1 MIYVVPKLNS
11 DGYSV
16 ARWYQ
21 PTVKHIHQDWEIFT
35 ITHGN
40 ATDII
45 NDAPYTSKLCSF
57 TLLGPQHTHQQIAKE
72 PITRLDL
79 CISSESFEKYCD
91 EFYPE
96 LYSEL
101 LSIEKP
107 ITITP
112 SVDTYHEIV
121 QRLYSVENIK
131 PINRETGKHISHSIV
146 SYLLGFYLENKSETN
161 EQIDFDWF
169 ANFIKKINNPAVF
182 SKKVEDIISETGYSH
197 AHFLILFKKYSGKTL
212 IDYLANIRLSY
223 AKRLLSYTDM
233 SVIEIA
239 ESVGYSNHSFFSQRF
254 KLRYKT
260 SPSEFRKNL
269 LK

>member
-21 PTVKHIHQDWEIFT
+21 PTDKHIHQDWEIFT
-35 ITHGN
+35 VTHGN

-45 NDAPYTSKLCSF
+45 NDTSYAFKPCSF
-57 TLLGPQHTHQQIAKE
+57 TLLGPQHTHQQTAEE

-79 CISSESFEKYCD
+79 CISCESFEKYCN
-91 EFYPE
+91 EFYPG
-96 LYSEL
+96 LYAEL
-101 LSIEKP
+101 LSNKKP
-107 ITITP
+107 VTITT
-112 SVDTYHEIV
+112 SVETYHEVV
-121 QRLYSVENIK
+121 QRFYNVENIRR
-131 PINRETGKHISHSIV
+131 IDREIGRHISHSIV
-146 SYLLGFYLENKSETN
+146 LYLLGFYLENKSKTN
-161 EQIDFDWF
+161 EHIDFDWF

-182 SKKVEDIISETGYSH
+182 SKKVEDIIGETGYSH

-212 IDYLANIRLSY
+212 IDYLTNIRLSY

-233 SVIEIA
+233 SIIEIA
-239 ESVGYSNHSFFSQRF
+239 ESVGYTNHSFFSQKF
-254 KLRYKT
+254 KSRYKT
-260 SPSEFRKNL
+260 SPSEYRMNL